1 MKDEHRPI
9 LKDCCNNIVNTLP
22 TSLNMFKHLNS
33 DHRNNN
39 VSVVFD
45 FDDVKPRGTKK
56 LLKFQQGRVIHKVVA
71 LLTLLGGACVLNHL
85 TNEVIS
91 NIENVE
97 KSNEKWRTEIIESY
111 HVLTELLIKR
121 S

>member
-1 MKDEHRPI
+1 M
-9 LKDCCNNIVNTLP
+9 NTLP

-39 VSVVFD
+39 ASVVFD

-111 HVLTELLIKR
+111 HVLTELLINATA
-121 S
+121 